1 MKYSDVWTE
10 GEEERV
16 LRLLFT
22 PPLLDPD
29 VPEQRNIY
37 RAKEKKITP
46 SRTWT
51 VQGLIQKMNGE
62 VAKVARSK
70 IFG

>member
-10 GEEERV
+10 GEEGRV
-16 LRLLFT
+16 LHLLFT

-46 SRTWT
+46 RTWT

-62 VAKVARSK
+62 VAKVARSE

>member
-16 LRLLFT
+16 LHLLFT

-29 VPEQRNIY
+29 VLEQRNIY

-51 VQGLIQKMNGE
+51 VQGLIQKMNGK
-62 VAKVARSK
+62 VAKVVRSE